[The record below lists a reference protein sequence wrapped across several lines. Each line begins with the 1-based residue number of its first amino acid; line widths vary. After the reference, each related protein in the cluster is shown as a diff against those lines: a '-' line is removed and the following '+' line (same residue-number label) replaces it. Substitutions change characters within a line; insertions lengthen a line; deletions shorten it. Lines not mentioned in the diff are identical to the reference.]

1 MMRNRDV
8 ITLGWITGYNDEQ
21 SANVNESKTKN
32 PKQFIHHWGM
42 QHNKTTRP
50 LPRTPAKISQTS
62 LQTPCCSTVLSDCAE
77 KRSSF
82 FSQLL
87 EKTGLKYHVS
97 QVSLMPGWWETRFT
111 FTFSMIW
118 GVDLFI
124 LKDWQN
130 SSREGS
136 ANWQS
141 LWGLR
146 FPVIQANYSYNKS
159 ISSEFDLGNRAKG
172 IRLLVLDHMTS
183 VALSLYAFHSQCNK
197 ALKQTDDVLH
207 VWHTVYAA
215 RHLRWRVGMCN
226 APKYNHIS
234 IYLTFETA

>member
-42 QHNKTTRP
+42 QHNKNNTSSP
-50 LPRTPAKISQTS
+50 PHACQDISNITADS
-62 LQTPCCSTVLSDCAE
+62 LLLNCALRLCRKE
-77 KRSSF
+77 VFF
-82 FSQLL
+82 FSVNYWK
-87 EKTGLKYHVS
+87 KTGLKYHVS

-111 FTFSMIW
+111 FTFSMSW
-118 GVDLFI
+118 GIDLFI

-159 ISSEFDLGNRAKG
+159 ISSEFDLGNRDKG

-197 ALKQTDDVLH
+197 ALKWTDDVLY
-207 VWHTVYAA
+207 VWHT
-215 RHLRWRVGMCN
+215 LSCN
-226 APKYNHIS
+226 TS
-234 IYLTFETA
+234 EMESWDV